1 MSNEG
6 ELRTGKVWKAGVN
19 PAQHRIMD
27 APTNRH
33 AETCARW
40 RRDPEAI
47 GGAPR
52 AKRVHA

>member
-6 ELRTGKVWKAGVN
+6 GLRTGKVWRAGVI

-27 APTNRH
+27 SSTNRH
-33 AETCARW
+33 AEICARW